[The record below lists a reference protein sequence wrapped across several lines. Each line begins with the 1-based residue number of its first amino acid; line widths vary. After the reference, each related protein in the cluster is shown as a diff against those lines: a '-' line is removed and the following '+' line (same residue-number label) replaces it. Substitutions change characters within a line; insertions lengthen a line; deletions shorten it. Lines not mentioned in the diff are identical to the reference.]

1 MKLLIIVDM
10 QEKYIGKNNK
20 YDNAKELI
28 NNINSRIS
36 QYENNVI
43 YIKNTALEETSNLI
57 EELNIVTNNIFLKSK
72 ASCFSNEKLKEYL
85 VEKNIQ
91 ELEFAGIDGNQC
103 IKSSILDA
111 VKLGYKVNIH
121 LNCIGV
127 KNKEN
132 FKRTLEVLEQ
142 NNIIIK

>member
-1 MKLLIIVDM
+1 M

-20 YDNAKELI
+20 YDNAEELI
-28 NNINSRIS
+28 NNINLRIS
-36 QYENNVI
+36 QYKNNVI
-43 YIKNTALEETSNLI
+43 YIKNTALKETSNLI
-57 EELNIVTNNIFLKSK
+57 EKLNVVTNNIFLKSK
-72 ASCFSNEKLKEYL
+72 ASCFSNEKIKEYL
-85 VEKNIQ
+85 IENNIQ

-103 IKSSILDA
+103 VKSSVLDA
-111 VKLGYKVNIH
+111 VKLGYKVNIC

-127 KNKEN
+127 KNKEI